1 MERDGRMSTL
11 LTVCRK
17 ELLETL
23 RERRTLVSLLLGPLF
38 GPLLFA
44 LLINMTV
51 SRSVSSL
58 EEVLEV
64 PILGAERAP
73 NLMAHLQAR
82 NIKRLESHDVTSLDE
97 AAELVATG
105 VHDVVL
111 VIDEAFGADFG
122 TERAARVAL
131 VFDRSKSRAASRVGR
146 VRGAVEAY
154 AQQIGVLR
162 LVANGVDPSL
172 LRPLVVDEL
181 DVSTPAGRSA
191 LMLGVLTYFLLFAT
205 LTGGLHLAIDTTAG
219 ERERKS
225 LEPLLTL
232 PVTRASLLLGKMTAT
247 VCFMLASLALT
258 LAAFAI
264 ALRQLPLEQIG
275 MSSNFGLATAALAF
289 VLVFPFAP
297 LGAALM
303 TAVAAL
309 SKTYREAQT
318 YLTFVLLVPTLP
330 LAFATLLNI
339 EPEAKLMWIPSLSQ
353 HLLITTLIKD
363 QPLTLSFVA
372 ISAVSSLGFGVL
384 LGWVA
389 VRLYRREAI
398 LG

>member
-1 MERDGRMSTL
+1 MRAL
-11 LTVCRK
+11 LVVCRK
-17 ELLETL
+17 EIIDTL
-23 RERRTLVSLLLGPLF
+23 RDRRTLISLLLGPLF
-38 GPLLFA
+38 GPILFTA
-44 LLINMTV
+44 LINLMV
-51 SRSVSSL
+51 SRNLTSA

-64 PILGAERAP
+64 PVLGAERAP
-73 NLMAHLQAR
+73 NLVAQLRAR
-82 NIKRLESHDVTSLDE
+82 SIEPLEKHGVDDVDE
-97 AAELVATG
+97 AAQLVATG

-111 VIDEAFGADFG
+111 VIDEAFDEDFG

-131 VFDRSKSRAASRVGR
+131 VFDRSKTRAGSRVGR

-154 AQQIGVLR
+154 SQQVGLLR
-162 LVANGVDPSL
+162 LVASGTDPAL

-181 DVSTPAGRSA
+181 DVSTPASRSA

-225 LEPLLTL
+225 LEPLLAL
-232 PVTRASLLLGKMTAT
+232 PVGRASLLVGKMTAT
-247 VCFMLASLALT
+247 VCYMLASLALT
-258 LAAFAI
+258 LVAFTI
-264 ALRQLPLEQIG
+264 ALGQLPLEQIG
-275 MSSNFGLATAALAF
+275 MSSNFGVATAALAF
-289 VLVFPFAP
+289 LLLLPFAP

-303 TAVAAL
+303 TTVASF

-318 YLTFVLLVPTLP
+318 YGTFVLLVPTLP
-330 LAFATLLNI
+330 LAFATMLNI
-339 EPEAKLMWIPSLSQ
+339 EPSADLMWIPSLSQ

-363 QPLTLSFVA
+363 QPLVPSFVA
-372 ISAVSSLGFGVL
+372 ISAAGSLALGVF
-384 LGWVA
+384 LGWLA

>member
-1 MERDGRMSTL
+1 MNAL

-17 ELLETL
+17 EIVETL
-23 RERRTLVSLLLGPLF
+23 SERRTLMSLLLGPLF
-38 GPLLFA
+38 GPILFA
-44 LLINMTV
+44 VLINMTV
-51 SRSVSSL
+51 SRNLSSL
-58 EEVLEV
+58 DEVLEV
-64 PILGAERAP
+64 PILGAQHAP
-73 NLMAHLQAR
+73 NLIAHLRAR
-82 NIKRLESHDVTSLDE
+82 SIEPIEQHGVKDVEE
-97 AAELVATG
+97 AARLVATG
-105 VHDVVL
+105 EYDVVL
-111 VIDEAFGADFG
+111 VIDEAFGTDFG
-122 TERAARVAL
+122 TDRTARVAL

-146 VRGAVEAY
+146 LRGAVDAY
-154 AQQIGVLR
+154 GQQIGVLR
-162 LVANGVDPSL
+162 LVANGADPSL

-181 DVSTPAGRSA
+181 DVSTPASRSA

-232 PVTRASLLLGKMTAT
+232 PVTRASLLVGKMTAT
-247 VCFMLASLALT
+247 VCYMLASLALT
-258 LAAFAI
+258 LVAFTI

-275 MSSNFGLATAALAF
+275 MSSNFGVATAALAF
-289 VLVFPFAP
+289 LLLCPFAP

-303 TAVAAL
+303 TTVA
-309 SKTYREAQT
+309 SFTKTYREAQT

-330 LAFATLLNI
+330 LAFATMLNI
-339 EPEAKLMWIPSLSQ
+339 EPEPKLMWIPSLSQ

-363 QPLTLSFVA
+363 QPLDPLFVA
-372 ISAVSSLGFGVL
+372 ISVASSLAFGVL
-384 LGWVA
+384 LGWLA

>member
-1 MERDGRMSTL
+1 MSAL

-23 RERRTLVSLLLGPLF
+23 RERRVLISLLLGPLF
-38 GPLLFA
+38 GPIFFTA
-44 LLINMTV
+44 IINLTV
-51 SRSVSSL
+51 SRNVTSA
-58 EEVLEV
+58 EEILAV
-64 PILGAERAP
+64 PVLGAERAP
-73 NLMAHLQAR
+73 NLLAFLRAR
-82 NIKRLESHDVTSLDE
+82 SVDPLATHDVTSVE
-97 AAELVATG
+97 QATQLVATG
-105 VHDVVL
+105 VHDVV
-111 VIDEAFGADFG
+111 VIVDEAFAADFG

-131 VFDRSKSRAASRVGR
+131 VFDRSKSRAASRVAR
-146 VRGAVEAY
+146 VRGALDAY
-154 AQQIGVLR
+154 GQQIGGLR

-232 PVTRASLLLGKMTAT
+232 PVSRASLILGKMTAT
-247 VCFMLASLALT
+247 VCYMLASLALT
-258 LAAFAI
+258 IAAFTI

-275 MSSNFGLATAALAF
+275 MSSNFGVVTALLAF
-289 VLVFPFAP
+289 LVLCPFAP

-303 TAVAAL
+303 TTVASF

-330 LAFATLLNI
+330 LAFATMLNI
-339 EPEAKLMWIPSLSQ
+339 EPELKLMWIPSLSQ
-353 HLLITTLIKD
+353 HLLVTLLIKA
-363 QPLTLSFVA
+363 QPLNAVHVA
-372 ISAVSSLGFGVL
+372 ISVASSLLFGAL
-384 LGWVA
+384 LGWLA

>member
-1 MERDGRMSTL
+1 MSTL

-17 ELLETL
+17 EILETL

-82 NIKRLESHDVTSLDE
+82 NIKRLESHDVTTLDE
-97 AAELVATG
+97 AAELVAIG

-111 VIDEAFGADFG
+111 VIDEAFGSDFG

-154 AQQIGVLR
+154 GQQIGVLR

-275 MSSNFGLATAALAF
+275 MSSTFGFATAALVFA
-289 VLVFPFAP
+289 LVCPFAP

-303 TAVAAL
+303 TTVA
-309 SKTYREAQT
+309 SFTKTYREAQT
-318 YLTFVLLVPTLP
+318 YLTLVLLVPTLP
-330 LAFATLLNI
+330 LAFATILNI

-363 QPLTLSFVA
+363 QPLDWSFVA
-372 ISAVSSLGFGVL
+372 ISVASSLAFGAL

>member
-1 MERDGRMSTL
+1 MSAL

-17 ELLETL
+17 EILETL

-38 GPLLFA
+38 GPILFTVI
-44 LLINMTV
+44 INMTV
-51 SRSVSSL
+51 SRNLTSL
-58 EEVLEV
+58 DEVLEV
-64 PILGAERAP
+64 PILGAEYAP
-73 NLMAHLQAR
+73 NLVAYLRAR
-82 NIKRLESHDVTSLDE
+82 SIAPIEDHDIQDVE
-97 AAELVATG
+97 QAAELVATG
-105 VHDVVL
+105 TYDVVL
-111 VIDEAFGADFG
+111 VIDEAFGKDFG
-122 TERAARVAL
+122 TDRAARVAL
-131 VFDRSKSRAASRVGR
+131 VVDRSKNRAASRVGR
-146 VRGAVEAY
+146 LRGAVDGY
-154 AQQIGVLR
+154 SQQIGLLR
-162 LVANGVDPSL
+162 LVANGADPSL

-181 DVSTPAGRSA
+181 DVSTPASRSA

-232 PVTRASLLLGKMTAT
+232 PVARSSLIVGKMTAT
-247 VCFMLASLALT
+247 VCYMLASLVLT
-258 LAAFAI
+258 LAAFTI
-264 ALRQLPLEQIG
+264 ALRQMPLEQIG
-275 MSSNFGLATAALAF
+275 MSSNFGFATAALAF
-289 VLVFPFAP
+289 ALLCPFAP

-303 TAVAAL
+303 TAVA
-309 SKTYREAQT
+309 SFTKTYREAQT

-330 LAFATLLNI
+330 LIIASVLNI

-363 QPLTLSFVA
+363 QPLTPSFVA
-372 ISAVSSLGFGVL
+372 ISVASTLALGGL
-384 LGWVA
+384 LGWLA

>member
-1 MERDGRMSTL
+1 MSTL
-11 LTVCRK
+11 FTVCRK
-17 ELLETL
+17 ELLETV
-23 RERRTLVSLLLGPLF
+23 RERRVLISLLLGPLF
-38 GPLLFA
+38 GPVFFSVI
-44 LLINMTV
+44 INMTV
-51 SRSVSSL
+51 SRNLTSA

-64 PILGAERAP
+64 PMLGAEHAP
-73 NLMAHLQAR
+73 NLVAFLRAR
-82 NIKRLESHDVTSLDE
+82 SVESLKEHDVANVE
-97 AAELVATG
+97 QAAELVATG

-111 VIDEAFGADFG
+111 VVDDAFGEDFG

-131 VFDRSKSRAASRVGR
+131 IFDRSKSRAASRVGR
-146 VRGAVEAY
+146 LRGAIDAY
-154 AQQIGVLR
+154 GQQVGTLR
-162 LVANGVDPSL
+162 LVANGVDPNL

-181 DVSTPAGRSA
+181 DVSTPASRSA

-225 LEPLLTL
+225 LEPLLAL
-232 PVTRASLLLGKMTAT
+232 PIARSSLLLGKMTAT
-247 VCFMLASLALT
+247 VCYMLASLALT
-258 LAAFAI
+258 LVAFTL

-275 MSSNFGLATAALAF
+275 MSSNFGVATAALAF
-289 VLVFPFAP
+289 VLLCPFAP

-303 TAVAAL
+303 TTVASF

-330 LAFATLLNI
+330 LAFATFLNI

-363 QPLTLSFVA
+363 QPLDGLFVA
-372 ISAVSSLGFGVL
+372 ISVASSLAFGAL
-384 LGWVA
+384 LGWLA
-389 VRLYRREAI
+389 IHLYRREAI

>member
-1 MERDGRMSTL
+1 MNAL

-17 ELLETL
+17 EILETL

-38 GPLLFA
+38 GPILFTVI
-44 LLINMTV
+44 INMTV
-51 SRSVSSL
+51 SRNLTSL
-58 EEVLEV
+58 DEVLEV
-64 PILGAERAP
+64 PILGAEHAP
-73 NLMAHLQAR
+73 NLVAYLRAR
-82 NIKRLESHDVTSLDE
+82 SIAPIEDHDIQDVE
-97 AAELVATG
+97 QAAELVATG
-105 VHDVVL
+105 TYDVVL
-111 VIDEAFGADFG
+111 VIDEAFGEDFG

-131 VFDRSKSRAASRVGR
+131 VVDRSKNRAASRVGR
-146 VRGAVEAY
+146 LRGAVDGY
-154 AQQIGVLR
+154 GQQIGALR
-162 LVANGVDPSL
+162 LVANGADPSL

-181 DVSTPAGRSA
+181 DVSTPASRSA

-232 PVTRASLLLGKMTAT
+232 PVARSSLIVGKMTAT
-247 VCFMLASLALT
+247 VCYMLASLVLT
-258 LAAFAI
+258 LAAFTI
-264 ALRQLPLEQIG
+264 ALRQMPLEQIG
-275 MSSNFGLATAALAF
+275 MSSNFGFATAALAF
-289 VLVFPFAP
+289 ALLCPFAP

-303 TAVAAL
+303 TAVA
-309 SKTYREAQT
+309 SFTKTYREAQT

-330 LAFATLLNI
+330 LIIASVLNI

-363 QPLTLSFVA
+363 QPLTPSFVA
-372 ISAVSSLGFGVL
+372 ISVASTLALGGL
-384 LGWVA
+384 LGWLA